1 MTSRMDTARAV
12 LRNVFGFDG
21 FRSGQE
27 EIVSAVLDGED
38 VLAVMPTG
46 SGKSLCYQLPALV
59 RGGLTIVVSPLIAL
73 MRDQVNQLRAFAV
86 EAASLNSA
94 NEPTENARVHCLLRD
109 RRLRLLYVAPERLV
123 RAETIAMLRDAYP
136 RLLAIDEAHCVSQWG
151 HDFRPE
157 YLALGRVREQI
168 GGIQTIALTATADV
182 PTRADI
188 LDKLFPAMPRVFVR
202 SFDRPNLRLA
212 MQPKAAT
219 RGQVAGFLAAHR
231 EMSGIVYCASRK
243 RCDALAASLR
253 EAGHRALP
261 YHAGMQPAARD
272 ANQDVF
278 LQEDGVVIAATTAF
292 GMGIDKPDVRF
303 VCHADLPQTIEAYYQ
318 EIGRAGRDG
327 LPADTLTLYGVDD
340 MRLRRMQI
348 EQSDAREERKRIER
362 GRFNA
367 LLALCEAPRCRR
379 QTLLAYFGE
388 TSAPCGNCDLCVDGF
403 EVCEGTIEA
412 QKAMSAIIRT
422 GQRFGTGY
430 LVRLLT
436 GEADAALRRR
446 GHDALPTFGVGRDR
460 SADEWR
466 SIFRQLYAA
475 GLISLEIVEHGC
487 WRVTDAGRRVL
498 RGEERISLRKH
509 VFRKPALAR
518 EKRTVAAAGAVGPA
532 TADADLLAML
542 KALRLAIARADGRP
556 AYVVFPDRTLLEIA
570 ALRPASLEQM
580 REVYGVGQAKLEKY
594 GPAFLEVVL
603 RHRRASGP
611 PQPQPRSDPGN
622 SGTPA

>member
-1 MTSRMDTARAV
+1 MTSRMAKAQAV
-12 LRNVFGFDG
+12 LRSVFGFDG
-21 FRSGQE
+21 FRPGQE

-46 SGKSLCYQLPALV
+46 SGKSLCYQLPTLV
-59 RGGLTIVVSPLIAL
+59 VEGLTVVVSPLIAL
-73 MRDQVNQLRAFAV
+73 MRDQVNQLRAFGI

-94 NEPTENARVHCLLRD
+94 NEPAENARVHRVLRD
-109 RRLRLLYVAPERLV
+109 RSLRLLYVAPERLV
-123 RAETIAMLRDAYP
+123 RAETIAMLRDAGA

-157 YLALGRVREQI
+157 YLALGSAREQI
-168 GGIQTIALTATADV
+168 RSVQTIALTATADA
-182 PTRADI
+182 PTRTDI
-188 LDKLFPAMPRVFVR
+188 LDKLFRTPPRTFIR

-219 RGQVAGFLAAHR
+219 RRQVADFLAAHR
-231 EMSGIVYCASRK
+231 GMSGIVYCASRK
-243 RCDALAASLR
+243 RSEALAASLR

-261 YHAGMQPAARD
+261 YHAGMEQAARD

-278 LQEDGVVIAATTAF
+278 LQEDGVVIAATIAF

-327 LPADTLTLYGVDD
+327 LPADTLTLYGLDD
-340 MRLRRMQI
+340 MRLRRTQI
-348 EQSDAREERKRIER
+348 EQSDAPEERKRIER

-403 EVCEGTIEA
+403 EVLERTIEA
-412 QKAMSAIIRT
+412 QKVMSAILRT
-422 GQRFGTGY
+422 GQRFGTEH

-436 GEADAALRRR
+436 GDVNDALRRWR
-446 GHDALPTFGVGRDR
+446 HDVLPTFGVGRDR

-475 GLISLEIVEHGC
+475 GLISLDIVEHGC
-487 WRVTDAGRRVL
+487 WRVTDVGRRVL
-498 RGEERISLRKH
+498 RGEERISLRKD
-509 VFRKPALAR
+509 VLRKPALAR
-518 EKRTVAAAGAVGPA
+518 EKRTVETAGAVGPA
-532 TADADLLAML
+532 TADADLLAAL
-542 KALRLAIARADGRP
+542 KTLRLAIARGNGQP
-556 AYVVFPDRTLLEIA
+556 AYVVFPDRTLLEMA

-594 GPAFLEVVL
+594 GSAFLEVVL
-603 RHRRASGP
+603 QHRRVRGP
-611 PQPQPRSDPGN
+611 AQP
-622 SGTPA
+622 